1 MASPAT
7 PEKDLIPVTILTGF
21 LGAGKTTLLNRILTE
36 QHGEKIAVIENEF
49 GETGVDNDILVKD
62 QGEQIVEM
70 NNGCL
75 CCTVRGDLVR
85 ILGDLG
91 KKRRQGKLQFDRVII
106 ETTGLANPGPVAQ
119 TFFMDE
125 EIHDQYL
132 LDAVVTVVDAKHG
145 RQTLDEHDEAR
156 AQVGFAD
163 RILISK
169 TDLVEEK
176 ETSELQGR
184 MRSMNPRA
192 HQKKVHFGDADI
204 KEILDIRGFN
214 LNAALDIDPD
224 FLKDETHH
232 HHDEDVQ
239 SFVWRDPR
247 PLHMEKI
254 ETFLSLMVQNYGE
267 DLLRYKGVLNVQ
279 GEPRRMIFQGVHMLM
294 GGTPGKPWA
303 PGEARESVMVFI
315 GRKLPR
321 RLFEEGLAYCVA

>member
-1 MASPAT
+1 MASSA
-7 PEKDLIPVTILTGF
+7 EKDLIPVTILTGF

-36 QHGEKIAVIENEF
+36 QHGERIAVIENEF

-62 QGEQIVEM
+62 KDEQIVEM
-70 NNGCL
+70 NNGCV

-91 KKRRQGKLQFDRVII
+91 KKRRQGKLAFDRVII

-125 EIHDQYL
+125 AIHEQYL
-132 LDAVVTVVDAKHG
+132 LDAVVTIVDAKHG
-145 RQTLDEHDEAR
+145 EKQLDEHDEAR

-163 RILISK
+163 RILLSK
-169 TDLVEEK
+169 TDLVEED
-176 ETSELQGR
+176 ETRALMQR
-184 MRSMNPRA
+184 LRDMNPRA
-192 HQKKVHFGDADI
+192 HQKRVHFGEADI
-204 KEILDIRGFN
+204 REILDIRGFN
-214 LNAALDIDPD
+214 LNAVLEIDPG
-224 FLKDETHH
+224 FLEEEDHH
-232 HHDEDVQ
+232 HHDDDIA
-239 SFVWRDPR
+239 SFVWRDAR

-254 ETFLSLMVQNYGE
+254 ETFLSLMVQNYGP

-294 GGTPGKPWA
+294 GGTPGKPWEA
-303 PGEARESVMVFI
+303 GEARESVMVFI

>member
-1 MASPAT
+1 MAAT
-7 PEKDLIPVTILTGF
+7 AEKDLIPVTILTGF
-21 LGAGKTTLLNRILTE
+21 LGAGKTTLLNRILNE

-49 GETGVDNDILVKD
+49 GETGIDNEILVKD
-62 QGEQIVEM
+62 QQEQIVEM

-75 CCTVRGDLVR
+75 CCSVRGDLVR
-85 ILGDLG
+85 ILGELG
-91 KKRRQGKLQFDRVII
+91 KKRRQGKLKFDRVII

-119 TFFMDE
+119 TFFMDD

-145 RQTLDEHDEAR
+145 DRQLDQHDEAR

-163 RILISK
+163 RILLSK
-169 TDLVEEK
+169 TDLVAED
-176 ETSELQGR
+176 ET
-184 MRSMNPRA
+184 RSLMQRLRTMNPRA
-192 HQKKVHFGDADI
+192 QQKKVHFGEADI
-204 KEILDIRGFN
+204 REILDIRGFN
-214 LNAALDIDPD
+214 LNAALELDPE
-224 FLKDETHH
+224 FLAEGEHH
-232 HHDEDVQ
+232 HHDDDVT
-239 SFVWRDPR
+239 SFVWKDSR

-254 ETFLSLMVQNYGE
+254 ETFLSLMVQNYGA
-267 DLLRYKGVLNVQ
+267 DLLRYKGVLNIQ

-321 RLFEEGLAYCVA
+321 RLFEEGLAYCIA

>member
-1 MASPAT
+1 MPA
-7 PEKDLIPVTILTGF
+7 PAPNDLIPVTILTGF

-36 QHGEKIAVIENEF
+36 QHGERIAVIENEF
-49 GETGVDNDILVKD
+49 GETGVDNEILVKD
-62 QGEQIVEM
+62 RHEQIVEM

-85 ILGDLG
+85 ILGELG
-91 KKRRQGKLQFDRVII
+91 TKRRLGELAFDRVII

-125 EIHDQYL
+125 KIHDQYL
-132 LDAVVTVVDAKHG
+132 LDAVLTVVDAKHADG
-145 RQTLDEHDEAR
+145 QLDRHDEAR
-156 AQVGFAD
+156 RQVGFAD
-163 RILISK
+163 RLLLSK
-169 TDLVEEK
+169 TDLVEDAQVNA
-176 ETSELQGR
+176 LAAR
-184 MRSMNPRA
+184 LRRMNPRA
-192 HQKKVHFGDADI
+192 HQRKVHMGEADI
-204 KEILDIRGFN
+204 REILDIRGFN
-214 LNAALDIDPD
+214 LNAVLEVDPE
-224 FLKDETHH
+224 FLAEDHHEHSDE
-232 HHDEDVQ
+232 VK
-239 SFVWRDPR
+239 SFVWKDPR

-294 GGTPGKPWA
+294 GGTPGKPWE